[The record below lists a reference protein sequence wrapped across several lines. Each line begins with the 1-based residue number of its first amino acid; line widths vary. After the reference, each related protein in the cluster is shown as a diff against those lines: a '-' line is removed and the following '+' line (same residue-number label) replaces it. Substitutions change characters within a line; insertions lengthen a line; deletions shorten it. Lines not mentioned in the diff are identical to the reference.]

1 MINPVFQLACKILR
15 EYKKKYFIIGIAIIL
30 TAVLFTTVIS
40 ITVQV
45 YQAEEIS
52 KQLAAGSD
60 FHASISQ
67 ISIDQ
72 VDKITSHSLVKEVF
86 FASMEADIYTNAS
99 MSESNAPALI
109 ACENSEILSHLF
121 VEIIQ
126 VTIHRTKKKYY

>member
-1 MINPVFQLACKILR
+1 MINPVFQLACKIIR

-86 FASMEADIYTNAS
+86 LLQWKQTF
-99 MSESNAPALI
+99 
-109 ACENSEILSHLF
+109 ILMLPCLKQCSCS
-121 VEIIQ
+121 
-126 VTIHRTKKKYY
+126 YCM